1 MKSSYFQ
8 FQAFRVRQSHSAMKI
23 GTDGVL
29 LGAWTQLSEA
39 CETVLDIG
47 TGTGLLSLM
56 LAQRYVHLSL
66 HAIEIDA
73 GAAEEA
79 QFNFEQS
86 PWHKRLQLEQVDFIT
101 FTALKNRVF
110 DHIVCNPPFYQN
122 GYPIKNDQRNL
133 ARNHSSLPLAELF
146 QGIASLLSARGGCS
160 LVLPITQEK
169 EVMALAQ
176 LHGLLLH
183 RYTKVRG
190 HATAPFKRMLIEFGR
205 VERTAVFHELTL
217 EVTRHQRTPEHQA
230 LVEAFYLPQ
239 P

>member
-29 LGAWTQLSEA
+29 LGAWAQLPET
-39 CETVLDIG
+39 CKTVLDIG

-56 LAQRYVHLSL
+56 LAQRYAQISL
-66 HAIEIDA
+66 HAVEIDA
-73 GAAEEA
+73 AAAEEA

-86 PWHKRLQLEQVDFIT
+86 PWHERLQLEQLDFVT
-101 FTALKNRVF
+101 FSAQKNRVF

-122 GYPIKNDQRNL
+122 GYPIENDQRNL
-133 ARNHSSLPLAELF
+133 ARNHSSLPLTDLF
-146 QGIASLLSARGGCS
+146 QGIASLLSAAGSCS
-160 LVLPITQEK
+160 LVLPIAQEK
-169 EVMALAQ
+169 DVMALAQ
-176 LHGLLLH
+176 AHGLLLH

-190 HATAPFKRMLIEFGR
+190 HATAPFKRMLIELGR
-205 VERTAVFHELTL
+205 VEQTTVFDELTL

-239 P
+239 T

>member
-29 LGAWTQLSEA
+29 LGAWAQLSEA

-56 LAQRYVHLSL
+56 LAQRYAHLSL

-73 GAAEEA
+73 SASKEA
-79 QFNFEQS
+79 QYNFEQS
-86 PWHKRLQLEQVDFIT
+86 PWNERLQLVHADFVSFAAKKKLT
-101 FTALKNRVF
+101 F
-110 DHIVCNPPFYQN
+110 DHIVCNPPFHQN

-133 ARNHSSLPLAELF
+133 ARNHSSLPLTDLF
-146 QGIASLLSARGGCS
+146 QGIASLLSARGSCS
-160 LVLPITQEK
+160 LVLPIAQEK

-190 HATAPFKRMLIEFGR
+190 HETAPFKRMLIELGR
-205 VERTAVFHELTL
+205 VERTTVFDELTL